1 MVKELFEMFNE
12 TVFDNKVIHFII
24 CFYHVYLPP
33 PLPLSLPPFLSL
45 PPSLSLSP
53 LPLFFLSQ
61 IIFMQFPADMPITW
75 NKRMKT
81 TAGWCTFEG

>member
-12 TVFDNKVIHFII
+12 TVFDNKVIHLSSVSVMST
-24 CFYHVYLPP
+24 CPP
-33 PLPLSLPPFLSL
+33 SLPSSL
-45 PPSLSLSP
+45 SLSLSP
-53 LPLFFLSQ
+53 LSLFFLSQ